1 MKKIV
6 INACYG
12 RFGLSDM
19 AMVRYCELKGITV
32 YPEKEK
38 DAWGFTS
45 YFLDSP
51 ENRKKDDYNVLFD
64 SGINRDDPALVQ
76 VVEELGKD
84 AHGRYSNLKIVEV
97 TDDVSWHIAEYDGY
111 ESVAENHRS
120 WE

>member
-12 RFGLSDM
+12 GFGLSDE

-38 DAWGFTS
+38 DSWGFTS
-45 YFLDSP
+45 YFLDAP
-51 ENRKKDDYNVLFD
+51 ENRKKDDYNVLSD
-64 SGINRDDPALVQ
+64 SDINRDDPALVQ
-76 VVEELGKD
+76 VVE
-84 AHGRYSNLKIVEV
+84 VP
-97 TDDVSWHIAEYDGY
+97 DDVSWHIAEYDGY

-120 WE
+120 WG

>member
-12 RFGLSDM
+12 GFGLSDE

-45 YFLDSP
+45 YFLDAP
-51 ENRKKDDYNVLFD
+51 ENRKKDDYNVLSD
-64 SGINRDDPALVQ
+64 SDINRDDPALVQ
-76 VVEELGKD
+76 VVE
-84 AHGRYSNLKIVEV
+84 VP
-97 TDDVSWHIAEYDGY
+97 DDVSWHIAEYDGY

-120 WE
+120 WG